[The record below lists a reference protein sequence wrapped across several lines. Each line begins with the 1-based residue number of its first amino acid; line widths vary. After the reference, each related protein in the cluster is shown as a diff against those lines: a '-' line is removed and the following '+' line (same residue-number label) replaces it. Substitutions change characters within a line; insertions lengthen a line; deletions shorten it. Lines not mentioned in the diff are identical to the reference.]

1 MMIKPTIG
9 QIFYAVSADKRIVE
23 LECFQII
30 SQGKITEYSF
40 EIKGTYQAV
49 HINEEDLDVFKLMST
64 REEAET
70 LLNGKSQIV
79 CPSELGYENE
89 NTCPR
94 DTDGYRFNCEE
105 CWNRSYKELG
115 E

>member
-49 HINEEDLDVFKLMST
+49 HINEDDLEAFKLMPT

-79 CPSELGYENE
+79 CPSES
-89 NTCPR
+89 CPR